1 MNINEASRAQRMA
14 WSADDFISTQVIKG
28 DYVGH
33 PFRGNQWANASG
45 ASTTGGETSAVAPSD
60 QTLRTIA
67 EDINSKLDVLLADGA
82 RFVQFSG
89 GIDFADRQ
97 TYIDQLPMVSLATPQ
112 ARLIANGVA
121 MTEEAINDEAD
132 IVVIE
137 DREGVIS
144 GAISMTKDPYTPQQ
158 VARRF
163 FEAVDKESSWVE
175 MRSAGSTMTV
185 DGIGSA
191 LFAAAITK
199 ASESGSGLFLVP
211 LDENA
216 KQFWNSKGFRVVEQ
230 EKTLG
235 RTATTFQY
243 LDPASVQTIAD
254 NLEEVF

>member
-1 MNINEASRAQRMA
+1 MPKDNILSRFTGLSSELELVRALE
-14 WSADDFISTQVIKG
+14 KG
-28 DYVGH
+28 DFQGH
-33 PFRGNQWANASG
+33 PFRGNQWANSSG
-45 ASTTGGETSAVAPSD
+45 ASTAGGETSSTSPSD

-67 EDINSKLDVLLADGA
+67 EDINSKLDVLMADGA

-89 GIDFADRQ
+89 GIDFADRKA
-97 TYIDQLPMVSLATPQ
+97 YIDQLPMVSLATPQ

-121 MTEEAINDEAD
+121 MTEEAINDEAN

-137 DREGVIS
+137 DKQGTIS
-144 GAISMTKDPYTPQQ
+144 GAISMTEKPYTPQQ
-158 VARRF
+158 VSSRF
-163 FEAVDKESSWVE
+163 FEAVDKESPWVE
-175 MRSAGSTMTV
+175 MRSAGSTMTI

-191 LFAAAITK
+191 LFAAAINK

-243 LDPASVQTIAD
+243 LDAQSVQTIYD